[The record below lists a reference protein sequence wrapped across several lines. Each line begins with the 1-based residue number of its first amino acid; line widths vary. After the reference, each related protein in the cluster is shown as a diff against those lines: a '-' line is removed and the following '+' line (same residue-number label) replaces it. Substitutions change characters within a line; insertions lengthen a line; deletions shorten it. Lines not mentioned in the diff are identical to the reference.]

1 MERREERAW
10 EKENVNE
17 RTGIKLTNLPHIR
30 GSPDVTGTR
39 KRNGIREEGN
49 EGHIRFGDAAFWVNE
64 LNFRQQLRSLYSAKM
79 LCSELN

>member
-1 MERREERAW
+1 M
-10 EKENVNE
+10 NE

-64 LNFRQQLRSLYSAKM
+64 LN
-79 LCSELN
+79 